1 MFKVQV
7 RFALLALLLPLL
19 LNEASKLIEEMA
31 DELLSKT
38 GINGYVIATNEN
50 FPERFNLV
58 TYSKKYEDNISKP
71 YVILIFAPN
80 AVITT
85 KSGEKGRV
93 ALIPSSK
100 EITSLYDKSDVMD
113 ATIDV
118 IAVKDKN
125 TIEDKH
131 NIGVLQGFSELAD
144 QIAASKDIEMTTTL
158 PNETRLIVGILE
170 VIVLI
175 GAALVFWMWP
185 HMILG
190 FLALGITLSYWTV
203 KSASSMPVQ
212 ESNNFM
218 LKYQVA
224 DMNINE
230 IIERKQ
236 AFDKHYTI
244 NIKDVETM
252 EMKDNIHSKRK
263 EVDNVK
269 LVQGLNAFNYTIEAK
284 DGTSIKEA
292 NVTFLLTQPHSVKED
307 KLVENIPFVNG
318 KFHVSDINI
327 SKPGRYTL
335 QLRAKV
341 GETIGYSE
349 TAAYLKPE

>member
-1 MFKVQV
+1 MFKAKV
-7 RFALLALLLPLL
+7 RFALLALLLPFL
-19 LNEASKLIEEMA
+19 LNATHILKDDILKPEASKLIEEMA

-58 TYSKKYEDNISKP
+58 TYSKKYEEKLSKP
-71 YVILIFAPN
+71 YVMLIFAPN

-100 EITSLYDKSDVMD
+100 EIATLYDKSDVMD

-175 GAALVFWMWP
+175 GAALVFWMFIFRP
-185 HMILG
+185 IYM
-190 FLALGITLSYWTV
+190 
-203 KSASSMPVQ
+203 
-212 ESNNFM
+212 
-218 LKYQVA
+218 
-224 DMNINE
+224 
-230 IIERKQ
+230 R
-236 AFDKHYTI
+236 
-244 NIKDVETM
+244 IK
-252 EMKDNIHSKRK
+252 
-263 EVDNVK
+263 
-269 LVQGLNAFNYTIEAK
+269 
-284 DGTSIKEA
+284 
-292 NVTFLLTQPHSVKED
+292 
-307 KLVENIPFVNG
+307 NG
-318 KFHVSDINI
+318 K
-327 SKPGRYTL
+327 
-335 QLRAKV
+335 Q
-341 GETIGYSE
+341 
-349 TAAYLKPE
+349 